1 MREVWKVRQSS
12 AHPAPVS
19 EDNGRGGGN
28 ASVGAQQHDAQVAQ
42 DAAHDD
48 DVVHVGAGHFNEPA
62 NAQRPVFRK
71 SGEAPEDFYEC
82 GTHLFPFSFLLI
94 PHCLTH
100 LPLSVSLPSRLSK
113 HTSPTKQNEGR

>member
-19 EDNGRGGGN
+19 EDNGRGGGD

-62 NAQRPVFRK
+62 NAQPPVFRK
-71 SGEAPEDFYEC
+71 S

>member
-1 MREVWKVRQSS
+1 MRQSS

-19 EDNGRGGGN
+19 EDNRRGGGD

-62 NAQRPVFRK
+62 NAQPPVFRK
-71 SGEAPEDFYEC
+71 SGEEMI
-82 GTHLFPFSFLLI
+82 SMNVLLI
-94 PHCLTH
+94 SFHS
-100 LPLSVSLPSRLSK
+100 LSF
-113 HTSPTKQNEGR
+113 